1 MSRLP
6 AQLPLGIGLRDDATF
21 DNYYVARSNTPL
33 VEHLT
38 QQLTSEGEQFLYL
51 WGAPGVGR
59 SHLLQAACHA
69 ASDADKRA
77 LYLPLDDLGHF
88 PPLMLEDIERLDLV
102 AIDDLECVIGRKRWE
117 EALFHAFNRLR
128 DAGKKL
134 VITASASPRQLNVV
148 LPDLASRLTWGV
160 TFHVHPLENDEER
173 LAALKLRAS
182 VRGMQL
188 PDDVG
193 RYILH
198 RGPRDLG
205 ELCRA
210 VETLDKASLSAK
222 RKLTIPFVK
231 SALGW

>member
-6 AQLPLGIGLRDDATF
+6 AQLPLGVGLRDDATF
-21 DNYYVARSNTPL
+21 NNYYASQANASLMEYLSR
-33 VEHLT
+33 
-38 QQLTSEGEQFLYL
+38 QLKSDAEPFLYL
-51 WGAPGVGR
+51 WGAPGSGR

-77 LYLPLDDLGHF
+77 LYLPLSDLGHF
-88 PPLMLEDIERLDLV
+88 PPLMLEDIECLDLV
-102 AIDDLECVIGRKRWE
+102 AIDDLEYVIGRKRWE

-128 DAGKKL
+128 DAGKAL
-134 VITASASPRQLNVV
+134 VIAANTSPRQLDVA

-160 TFHVHPLENDEER
+160 TFHLHPLDDNER
-173 LAALKLRAS
+173 LAALKLRAN

-193 RYILH
+193 RYIMH
-198 RGPRDLG
+198 RGPRELG

-210 VETLDKASLSAK
+210 LETLDKASLSAK

-231 SALGW
+231 SALNW

>member
-1 MSRLP
+1 MSRMP
-6 AQLPLGIGLRDDATF
+6 AQLPLGVGLRDDATF
-21 DNYYVARSNTPL
+21 NNYYASATNASL

-38 QQLTSEGEQFLYL
+38 RQFQSNSEPFIYL
-51 WGAPGVGR
+51 WGAPGSGR

-77 LYLPLDDLGHF
+77 LYLPLTDLGHF
-88 PPLMLEDIERLDLV
+88 PPFMLEDIERLDLV
-102 AIDDLECVIGRKRWE
+102 AIDDLEYVVGRKRWE

-128 DAGKKL
+128 DAGKQL
-134 VITASASPRQLNVV
+134 VIASSAAPRQLNVA

-160 TFHVHPLENDEER
+160 TFHLHPLNDEDR
-173 LAALKLRAS
+173 LAALRLRAN
-182 VRGMQL
+182 VRGLQL

-198 RGPRDLG
+198 RGPRELG

-210 VETLDKASLSAK
+210 IETLDQASLSAK

-231 SALGW
+231 SALHW